1 MVKKRLFIFKKVLY
15 LGIKFDKTNEFKMK
29 KLILLIAISMAI
41 FACKSDKKETT
52 ETSEAI
58 EDVKQEMAYKSFGKE
73 IIADDA
79 IDASSMTEKYKSMR
93 IGDSVESKMIAKV
106 DEVCQAKG
114 CWMKLDLDNGEQVM
128 VKFKDYGF
136 FMPKNIAGKEVI
148 INGKAYVNEVPVSE
162 LRHYAEDAGKSDEE
176 IAQITEPKKTFSFE
190 ADGVLLLEE

>member
-1 MVKKRLFIFKKVLY
+1 VVKKRLFIFKKVLY
-15 LGIKFDKTNEFKMK
+15 LGIKFDKINEFKMR
-29 KLILLIAISMAI
+29 KLVLLIAISMTI
-41 FACKSDKKETT
+41 IACKSDKKEMT
-52 ETSEAI
+52 ETSETI